1 MPLLSSSPNW
11 ALHTQMLLA
20 SVMDYLKL
28 LNNLVISLVME
39 NYYIFSC
46 AFFTA
51 ETTKYSPEPIY
62 GVIDVH
68 RFTGPMIVTVDRD
81 QTFCG

>member
-1 MPLLSSSPNW
+1 
-11 ALHTQMLLA
+11 
-20 SVMDYLKL
+20 
-28 LNNLVISLVME
+28 ME

-46 AFFTA
+46 AFFTT

-62 GVIDVH
+62 GVTDVH